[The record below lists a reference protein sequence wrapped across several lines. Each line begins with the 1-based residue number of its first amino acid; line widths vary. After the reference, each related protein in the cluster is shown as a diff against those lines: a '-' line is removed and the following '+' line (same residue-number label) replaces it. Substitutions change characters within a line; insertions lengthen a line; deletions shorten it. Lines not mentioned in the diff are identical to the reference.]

1 MKWQV
6 SPKHLKVVE
15 SGLNFQTE
23 NPIYI
28 REQNCIGLELE
39 SCIRNFISIF
49 TENPGCMGLVWSPPD
64 GGHVKYITMWP
75 F

>member
-6 SPKHLKVVE
+6 SPKHPLKL
-15 SGLNFQTE
+15 LNLAQIFTE

-28 REQNCIGLELE
+28 REQNCIGLDHSRAVLE
-39 SCIRNFISIF
+39 ISF
-49 TENPGCMGLVWSPPD
+49 PGVGLVWSPPD